1 MSNIVEANRLVVGMC
16 YSTLDGEYLGEFY
29 STRKS
34 PGGQEYTFE
43 AKSLSGNG
51 LKFRK
56 TKCAE
61 NTNSG
66 DGSIKRKTRRN
77 RKNRRDRKR
86 KTRRNLP

>member
-1 MSNIVEANRLVVGMC
+1 MSNIVAANRLVVGMC

-29 STRKS
+29 YTRKG

-43 AKSLSGNG
+43 GKSLSGDG

-66 DGSIKRKTRRN
+66 GGS
-77 RKNRRDRKR
+77 RKR
-86 KTRRNLP
+86 KTRRDRKTRRSRKTRRN

>member
-29 STRKS
+29 STRKG

-43 AKSLSGNG
+43 AKNLSGNG

-66 DGSIKRKTRRN
+66 GGSRKRKTRRN
-77 RKNRRDRKR
+77 RKTRRSR